1 MQRVGS
7 GSYHVLGHHRN
18 KWNAVCAVLSTGI
31 NGVWREWKKLLLN
44 IIWNCTV
51 EQIILLLSTVSLKG
65 FMPSLLIHS
74 YKNSLKHTHTHTFV
88 VEYNIL
94 LCCFYRHTE
103 QETEIIRDS
112 TSKEQFSTSPLQFK
126 FTFFNA
132 HWKGFEFLVPVLQ
145 TISSSS
151 SLTTL
156 KDRLFTSNV
165 CTHISKTLHQEWR
178 HYLACAS
185 QIRKLAKC

>member
-1 MQRVGS
+1 M
-7 GSYHVLGHHRN
+7 
-18 KWNAVCAVLSTGI
+18 
-31 NGVWREWKKLLLN
+31 
-44 IIWNCTV
+44 
-51 EQIILLLSTVSLKG
+51 
-65 FMPSLLIHS
+65 
-74 YKNSLKHTHTHTFV
+74 
-88 VEYNIL
+88 L

-126 FTFFNA
+126 FTFFNT

-151 SLTTL
+151 SLAAL

-165 CTHISKTLHQEWR
+165 YTHISKRLHQEWK

-185 QIRKLAKC
+185 QAIHRSGNWLNVSSQLYHQTWKYLLQTTSVSVSLFPQYSEILVKKVCQVSILISFLSCF